1 MTKVFDNINW
11 NYLREQKEWLISRSE
26 DNREAEGLL
35 NFLDHFQDTA
45 VEECHALEIEVFPG
59 IYERM
64 AEENPHFTHLDTPN
78 NLYTVFDTPTGI
90 HHVSVMEREGG
101 YQTLHVTRLVD
112 GELRHVGK
120 VVCRNGSSPEEIWK
134 KLQGVQ

>member
-45 VEECHALEIEVFPG
+45 VEECHALEIGQV
-59 IYERM
+59 R
-64 AEENPHFTHLDTPN
+64 
-78 NLYTVFDTPTGI
+78 
-90 HHVSVMEREGG
+90 
-101 YQTLHVTRLVD
+101 
-112 GELRHVGK
+112 
-120 VVCRNGSSPEEIWK
+120 W
-134 KLQGVQ
+134 